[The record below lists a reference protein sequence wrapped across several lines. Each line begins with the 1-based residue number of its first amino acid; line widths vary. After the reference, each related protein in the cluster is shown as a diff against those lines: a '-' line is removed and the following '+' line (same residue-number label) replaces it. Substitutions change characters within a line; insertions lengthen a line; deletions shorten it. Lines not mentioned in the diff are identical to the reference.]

1 MTIPQRGKKLALAER
16 RAEVSDLTFQGWTT
30 RRIAAKLGVS
40 HATIARDVDLILT
53 ELAEHQIKDAEK
65 IRARECENL
74 ARAESAAL
82 KILTGAEAEDQELA
96 LKAADR
102 IAKIQERR
110 AKLLGLD
117 AAIEVQVTQRLAT
130 ELDTVLETL
139 RGRLSGEAFEEV
151 VAALGGGG
159 EEGESEDEGDPAN

>member
-1 MTIPQRGKKLALAER
+1 MITQKAKTLEIAQR
-16 RAEVSDLTFQGWTT
+16 RAEVSKLTFKRWST
-30 RRIAAKLGVS
+30 RRIAEKLGVS
-40 HATIARDVDLILT
+40 HMTIARDVDAILT
-53 ELAEHQIKDAEK
+53 ELAEAQTKDADK
-65 IRARECENL
+65 IRARECETL
-74 ARAESAAL
+74 DRVEAAAL
-82 KILTGAEAEDQELA
+82 GIVIDAEVEDKELA

-102 IAKIQERR
+102 VAKIQERR

-139 RGRLSGEAFEEV
+139 RGKLSGEAFEEV

-159 EEGESEDEGDPAN
+159 EESEDEGEGGPAN